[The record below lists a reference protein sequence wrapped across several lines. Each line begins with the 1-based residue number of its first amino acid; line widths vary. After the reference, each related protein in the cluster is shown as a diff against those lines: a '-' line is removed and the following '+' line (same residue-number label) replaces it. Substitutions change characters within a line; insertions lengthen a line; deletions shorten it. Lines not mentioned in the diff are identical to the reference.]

1 MPTVSTTIDVDVD
14 LDQFDTD
21 DLIDE
26 LESRGEV
33 FQTESKSILEEI
45 YNLRRLGLD
54 YQHQLDD
61 LIYRV
66 LGRII

>member
-14 LDQFDTD
+14 LDQFETD
-21 DLIDE
+21 DLLDE

-45 YNLRRLGLD
+45 YLLRRTGLD
-54 YQHQLDD
+54 YQRQLDD

>member
-21 DLIDE
+21 DLLDE

-33 FQTESKSILEEI
+33 FQTESKTILEQI
-45 YNLRRLGLD
+45 YLLRRTGLD

>member
-1 MPTVSTTIDVDVD
+1 MPTISTTIDVDVD

-33 FQTESKSILEEI
+33 FQTESTSILEEI
-45 YNLRRLGLD
+45 YHLRRQNLD
-54 YQHQLDD
+54 YQHKLDE
-61 LIYRV
+61 LIYEV
-66 LGRII
+66 LGKIV

>member
-45 YNLRRLGLD
+45 YLLRRTGMD
-54 YQHQLDD
+54 YQRQLDD